1 MADRGTRPP
10 PEVLASWPAPNYVNP
25 ENQTMQL
32 MAIEITLC
40 SITTIV
46 MGLRLYSRGVLTK
59 SIGSDDWLMTG
70 ALLGRTLVLPRRRRL
85 AKLHTIIRSLL
96 MPGNPIKVCA
106 IGLTIAN
113 CLAPQW
119 GWGVHLYDFKAEW
132 IVPARKLAVATEV
145 LFVPCVGLTKLSIL
159 VFYHRVFSSKSFRWF
174 VYAGVAYVVAY
185 SISSIVTV
193 FLQAIPLRAYWD
205 KTIPGKFIDGQL
217 AFVIFGVLN
226 CLSDLYVFFLPIREV
241 WGIQLPKKQRIGLI
255 LVFALGS
262 VVCIAGIVRIYYLW
276 VVFSPT
282 NWDFTYEG
290 GPLYI
295 ATAIEGDLGILCASL
310 PALKPLIHRFAP
322 GLLSSGHRSRPSGVS
337 PSYRL
342 SSYDADRRRDTRRIA
357 GAGGTGIASYKL
369 TNSVTSP
376 TMLHNDSEENIL
388 PLQGQ
393 TGWESAT
400 GSNDGSANGIGK
412 KVEIEV
418 TVENIPY
425 SSKDDLEKGG
435 DRGPMS
441 PTGHRRI

>member
-10 PEVLASWPAPNYVNP
+10 PEVLASWPKPNYINP
-25 ENQTMQL
+25 ENQTAVL
-32 MAIEITLC
+32 IGIEVTLC
-40 SITTIV
+40 VITAIV
-46 MGLRLYSRGVLTK
+46 MGLRLYSRGILTK

-70 ALLGRTLVLPRRRRL
+70 ALF
-85 AKLHTIIRSLL
+85 
-96 MPGNPIKVCA
+96 CA

-119 GWGVHLYDFKAEW
+119 GWGVHLYDFKPEW
-132 IVPARKLAVATEV
+132 LVPARKLAIATEF

-159 VFYHRVFSSKSFRWF
+159 VFYHRVFSSKSFRLF
-174 VYAGVAYVVAY
+174 VYAGVAYVVLY
-185 SISSIVTV
+185 SISSIVVV

-205 KTIPGKFIDGQL
+205 KSIHGKFIDGQV
-217 AFVIFGVLN
+217 AFMVFGVLN

-241 WGIQLPKKQRIGLI
+241 WGIQLPKKQRVGLV

-262 VVCIAGIVRIYYLW
+262 VVCIAGIVRIYYIW
-276 VVFSPT
+276 IVFSPT
-282 NWDFTYEG
+282 NWDFTYQG
-290 GPLYI
+290 APLYI

-310 PALKPLIHRFAP
+310 PALKPLIHRYAP
-322 GLLSSGHRSRPSGVS
+322 GLLSSGHGRSRPTGAS

-342 SSYDADRRRDTRRIA
+342 SSYDADRRRDARRI
-357 GAGGTGIASYKL
+357 TGIGGQGLSSYKL

-376 TMLHNDSEENIL
+376 TMLNNDSEENIL

-393 TGWESAT
+393 TAGWESGS

-418 TVENIPY
+418 TVENVPY
-425 SSKDDLEKGG
+425 LGQDLEKGDG
-435 DRGPMS
+435 GGPIN
-441 PTGHRRI
+441 TRRTT